1 MKYIVMVA
9 DGMSDYPL
17 EELGGRT
24 PLESSRV
31 PNMTFMAK
39 EGVVGSAVTIP
50 KGMTPASDVA
60 NLAILGYDPAK
71 HYSGRGPLEAA
82 NMGIELGPDD
92 VAFRCNLITEDKGA
106 LRDYSAGHI
115 TSKESGLLMKEI
127 DKNLSSDNVKFYPG
141 VSYRHLMVIKNG
153 RNFDANGKKAD
164 LSKISYLPPHDIT
177 GRRIDKNLP
186 KGKGAEFLIK
196 LMTDSKAILG
206 RHDINKVRVDLKEN
220 PGNMIWLWGQG
231 TKPDLPSFKEKY
243 GVTGSI
249 ISAVDLVNGI
259 GKIIGLEPIKV
270 PGATGYY
277 DTNYQ
282 GKGDYAMASLE
293 KKDFVFIHVEAP
305 DEAGHNK
312 DIRAK
317 IAAIENFDRHIVGT
331 ALKHFKDKDNVRMI
345 VLPDH
350 ATPISVGTH
359 TTDPIPFVIYGAGI
373 EPDSIMVFGENSA
386 KSSRFTF
393 STGWQLMDY
402 FMKGGK

>member
-1 MKYIVMVA
+1 MKHIVMVA

-24 PLESSRV
+24 PLESSKI

-39 EGVVGSAVTIP
+39 EGVVGFATTIP

-60 NLAILGYDPAK
+60 NLAIIGYDPVK
-71 HYSGRGPLEAA
+71 YYSGRGPLEAA

-92 VAFRCNLITEDKGA
+92 VAFRCNLITEDKGV
-106 LRDYSAGHI
+106 LLDYSAGHI
-115 TSKESGLLMKEI
+115 TSKEADLLMKEI

-141 VSYRHLMVIKNG
+141 ISYRHLMVIKNG
-153 RNFDANGKKAD
+153 RNFKVDGKKAD
-164 LSKISYLPPHDIT
+164 LSKISYMPPHDIT
-177 GRRIDKNLP
+177 GQRIDKNLP
-186 KGKGAEFLIK
+186 KGKGAGFLIK
-196 LMTDSKAILG
+196 LMTDSKAILR

-282 GKGDYAMASLE
+282 GKADYAMASLE

-312 DIRAK
+312 DMRAK

-331 ALKHFKDKDNVRMI
+331 ALKRFKDKDDVRMI

-359 TTDPIPFVIYGAGI
+359 TTDPIPFVIYGTGI
-373 EPDSIMVFGENSA
+373 EPDSIMVFSENSA
-386 KSSRFTF
+386 KSSRLTF

-402 FMKGGK
+402 FMKG